1 MAGFPR
7 SDHICKHI
15 HAVCR
20 LNVYSNTDLA
30 FNEESIECILKAV
43 GYTKRTTYNNL
54 EHTREDAMSKLML
67 TSQIEQCNN
76 TEACMLKNTHL
87 ALQTTSYIWCAMKL
101 RVLRHLIQS
110 NQFTQKFFYKGIF
123 FYYKKT
129 QTCNCAPGKTN
140 RRKKKTY

>member
-54 EHTREDAMSKLML
+54 EHTREDAMSKLILVNFPNWTMQQYWSL
-67 TSQIEQCNN
+67 YAEKYTPGFTNNILHMMCNETKSTPPSNSEQPVH
-76 TEACMLKNTHL
+76 TK
-87 ALQTTSYIWCAMKL
+87 
-101 RVLRHLIQS
+101 
-110 NQFTQKFFYKGIF
+110 IF
-123 FYYKKT
+123 L
-129 QTCNCAPGKTN
+129 
-140 RRKKKTY
+140 